1 MQNIFENKEQ
11 LKKEIQVVLREIS
24 GKENDGTS
32 PHDIYRAVQTL
43 LLRKIMPSWNKYT
56 DEYAKEKEVYY
67 FSIEILIGRL
77 LGSNLIS
84 LNAEK
89 VFEEV
94 LQELNVELNLIEE
107 YENEPGL
114 GNGGLGRLFAC
125 FLESM
130 ATLGIPGHGVSL
142 FYRTGLMRQSID
154 PETGRQI
161 ANPDHWDTGEHLG
174 MIHKSDEMIKIAIGG
189 ELIEA
194 DENGST
200 IERVINSHY
209 IHIIPWYVPV
219 IGYQKKINN
228 LILLSTDVSQN
239 LDNDVFD
246 TYLQGDIHTN
256 PFWKVMVSLKLYP
269 SAKQDTGKWLR
280 FVQEAV
286 LAIGG
291 LKLILNKKINALFPD
306 TDIEKVT
313 LKQKQKIIREVFD
326 KLVFQINDTHPALLV
341 PAIMQILLDDYRLDW
356 EESWKITHS
365 SLAYTNHTVRP
376 EALETW
382 EIDLFRKVL
391 PRHYSIVEQINTNF
405 RHDVKNAAPDDAALL
420 QRTEAIDHLSRRIN
434 MARLAIMGAHS
445 VNGVARLHSDILKA
459 DLFKDFYQIY
469 PDKFNNKTNGIT
481 HRRFLLKANPELS
494 ELLDQHIGTEWRSDC
509 NQFKK
514 INDQKLA
521 DNDDFIK
528 AFRKV
533 KQTKKQQLASYIE
546 KATGQVV
553 NPESMFDSHVKRFHE
568 YKRQLMKLL
577 HILVLTKEV
586 QDKPQRNYYP
596 RTFIF
601 AGKSPEDYY
610 EAKLTIQCVK
620 YARDKAAE
628 LKSKLIDVVFIPNYN
643 VTWAER
649 IFTGSD
655 LSEQIPK
662 AGQEASGTGLF
673 KALFNGALIV
683 GTHDGANIEVAE
695 AVGDQNIFLF
705 GTKVNELNN
714 PFDPQAAVNSYE
726 PLAEVLNDLKHHP
739 EFNLFYRQLI
749 EYGDPW
755 AILRDFMEY
764 YALQEDLIVP
774 FYYKHPDEWNQKAV
788 RAMGAAGD
796 FSSDR
801 TIRQYAKEI
810 WKL

>member
-1 MQNIFENKEQ
+1 MEKIFNDKAQ
-11 LKKEIQVVLREIS
+11 LKKEIKNVLLEIS
-24 GKENDGTS
+24 GKDTDPS
-32 PHDIYRAVQTL
+32 PQDFYRAVQTL
-43 LLRKIMPSWNKYT
+43 LLRKIMPIWNQHN
-56 DEYAKEKEVYY
+56 DDYAKEKEVYY

-77 LGSNLIS
+77 MGSNLIS

-89 VFEEV
+89 VFQEV
-94 LQELNVELNLIEE
+94 LKELKVELNLIEE

-142 FYRTGLMRQSID
+142 FYRTGLMNQAID
-154 PETGRQI
+154 PETGQQI
-161 ANPDHWDTGEHLG
+161 ANPDHWDNGEHLG
-174 MIHKSDEMIKIAIGG
+174 MVHKSDEIIKIAIGG
-189 ELIEA
+189 DLVEE
-194 DENGST
+194 DDNGDT
-200 IERVINSHY
+200 IEKVINPHY

-291 LKLILNKKINALFPD
+291 LKLILNKKIKALFPD
-306 TDIEKVT
+306 TDIEQAT
-313 LKQKQKIIREVFD
+313 LKQKQKIIRQVFD

-341 PAIMQILLDDYRLDW
+341 PAIMQILLDEYRLDW
-356 EESWKITHS
+356 KEAWEITHS

-391 PRHYSIVEQINTNF
+391 PRHYSIVEQINNDF
-405 RHDVKNAAPDDAALL
+405 KYDVKKAAPDDTALL
-420 QRTEAIDHLSRRIN
+420 QKTEAIDHLSRRIN

-445 VNGVARLHSDILKA
+445 VNGVARLHSEIIKA

-494 ELLDQHIGTEWRSDC
+494 DLLDKHIGTKWRSDC

-514 INDQKLA
+514 INDQDLA
-521 DNDDFIK
+521 ENDDFIK
-528 AFRKV
+528 AFREV
-533 KQTKKQQLASYIE
+533 KQAKKQQLASFIE
-546 KATGQVV
+546 QTTGLSV
-553 NPESMFDSHVKRFHE
+553 NPESLFDSHVKRFHE

-577 HILVLTKEV
+577 HILVLIKEV
-586 QDKPQRNYYP
+586 QDKPQKTYYP

-628 LKSKLIDVVFIPNYN
+628 LKKKLIDVVFIPNYN

-714 PFDPQAAVNSYE
+714 PFDPHEAVNSFE
-726 PLAEVLNDLKHHP
+726 PLAEVLNDFKHHP

-764 YALQEDLIVP
+764 YTLQEDLIVP

-788 RAMGAAGD
+788 RAMGNAGH

-801 TIRQYAKEI
+801 TIQEYAKEI